1 MTQQQ
6 TQATETVTFRL
17 PRDLR
22 NKLHYHAKQTD
33 LTASQIL
40 RRLLSAYEPV
50 ANALIDPPTSNR
62 PTSWLTGAR

>member
-1 MTQQQ
+1 MNEQ
-6 TQATETVTFRL
+6 TTKSISFRL

-22 NKLHYHAKQTD
+22 EKLHYHAKQSD

-50 ANALIDPPTSNR
+50 ANAPTTEAMTPQR
-62 PTSWLTGAR
+62 PTGWLSR